1 MGQTATAASLA
12 PPIRRARASTW
23 VDRHFKWLMVAPAVL
38 LILAFSIYPL
48 LFSLWVAFVNYDF
61 QIPGHDFVGLQNF
74 SQIIDDPLAW
84 SALGLTIVLSLVVVA
99 IEFALGLALALAML
113 ETFRGRGVI

>member
-1 MGQTATAASLA
+1 
-12 PPIRRARASTW
+12 
-23 VDRHFKWLMVAPAVL
+23 MVAPATL

-74 SQIIDDPLAW
+74 QQVIDDPLAW
-84 SALGLTIVLSLVVVA
+84 SSLGLTIVLSVAVVA
-99 IEFALGLALALAML
+99 IEFVLGLALALAMVK
-113 ETFRGRGVI
+113 TFHGPGHRHVDPHHTRCSSVR